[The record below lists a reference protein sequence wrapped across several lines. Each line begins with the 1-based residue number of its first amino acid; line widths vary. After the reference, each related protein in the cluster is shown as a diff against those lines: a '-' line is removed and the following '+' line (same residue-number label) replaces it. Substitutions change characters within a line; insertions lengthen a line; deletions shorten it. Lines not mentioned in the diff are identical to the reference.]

1 LNLAIFKFKNNDLE
15 ESLNILVKLMENMT
29 TLSLL
34 IEQIHALKST
44 ITESYTNAST
54 PALKVLLD
62 IANRLLEEALLKALN
77 LNFTASEML
86 INASKEKLSGFY
98 SLRYLTLEA
107 QKTLEVLLQT
117 FYTLDEII
125 TSIEGREVLEHA
137 GKLLGKAKE
146 SINSGEV
153 ERAMQLL
160 SEANLLMKEAIEKST
175 VKTVTVT
182 MERTIVPTETSQTT
196 ITSLITIKGGV
207 EEWNRTI
214 VLLLILLIVSIVSIM
229 LGRVLGKKKQKIPH
243 TASFFMLSDF
253 LADKLLFA
261 S

>member
-1 LNLAIFKFKNNDLE
+1 
-15 ESLNILVKLMENMT
+15 MENMT

-137 GKLLGKAKE
+137 EKLLGKAKE